1 MSSKQ
6 ISLFR
11 PRLWGQKNSQ
21 PTWTLNARTAS
32 SLVLCVALLSL
43 VGWLYLTQASQIAAT
58 EHHMRKVVDE
68 IEGLER
74 ENALLRYQIAQ
85 LETIPRIEARAKQLG
100 LGPVLKRTTYLA
112 VPEGPWDQE
121 TSPDTPAPNANDD
134 WVSITT
140 ADSVSTFSPPSLQ
153 EIWREVKIQFEAWVG
168 Q

>member
-6 ISLFR
+6 LSLFR
-11 PRLWGQKNSQ
+11 PRLWGLKSNQ

-58 EHHMRKVVDE
+58 EHGMQQVASE
-68 IEGLER
+68 IEKLDR

-85 LETIPRIEARAKQLG
+85 LETIPRIEARATQLG
-100 LGPVLKRTTYLA
+100 LGPMHRKTTYLA
-112 VPEGPWDQE
+112 VPEGPWEREMPSNETTPNTVDDNVHIAMQE
-121 TSPDTPAPNANDD
+121 SL
-134 WVSITT
+134 
-140 ADSVSTFSPPSLQ
+140 STFTLPSLQ
-153 EIWREVKIQFEAWVG
+153 EIWREVKVQFESWVG